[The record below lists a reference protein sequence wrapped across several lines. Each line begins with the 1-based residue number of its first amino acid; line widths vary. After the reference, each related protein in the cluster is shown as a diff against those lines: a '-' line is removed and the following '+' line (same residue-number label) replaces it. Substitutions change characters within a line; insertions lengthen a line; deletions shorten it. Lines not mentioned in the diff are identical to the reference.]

1 MRFDE
6 LNEEN
11 YLFFAIQNYHNPS
24 CATKEEFFDD
34 MNRFKYLKRLFKKY
48 VNSGEL
54 KTHLILNHIIILY
67 NLFDDAATP
76 LLLYKLDR
84 ELWEPLKTFL
94 IFIDRWPP
102 NLLPELSLDKECKK
116 ILESI

>member
-1 MRFDE
+1 MLFDE
-6 LNEEN
+6 LNEDN
-11 YLFFAIQNYHNPS
+11 YLFFAIKNYNNPK
-24 CATKEEFFDD
+24 CATKEDFFND

-48 VNSGEL
+48 VKSGEL

-84 ELWEPLKTFL
+84 ELWSSLKSFL
-94 IFIDRWPP
+94 IFIDRWPT
-102 NLLPELSLDKECKK
+102 NLMPELLVDKDCTK

>member
-1 MRFDE
+1 MYLDE
-6 LNEEN
+6 LNEDN
-11 YLFFAIQNYHNPS
+11 YLFFAIKNYNNPS
-24 CATKEEFFDD
+24 CATKEDFFTD

-48 VNSGEL
+48 VKSGEL
-54 KTHLILNHIIILY
+54 KTHLILNHIIVLY
-67 NLFDDAATP
+67 NIFDDAATP

-102 NLLPELSLDKECKK
+102 TLMPELSVDKECKK

>member
-1 MRFDE
+1 MKFCE
-6 LNEEN
+6 LNENN
-11 YLFFAIQNYHNPS
+11 YLFFAIKNYNNPR
-24 CATKEEFFDD
+24 CVTQEDFFSD
-34 MNRFKYLKRLFKKY
+34 MNRFKYLKRLLKKY
-48 VNSGEL
+48 IKSGDL

-84 ELWEPLKTFL
+84 ELWCSLKSFL
-94 IFIDRWPP
+94 IFIDRWPS
-102 NLLPELSLDKECKK
+102 NFMTDLTNDIHCTR